1 MDEEDALRFDDVVLH
16 LADDTLLRGL
26 ADLRWRLDD
35 LLAGHPP
42 QLVIDISAL
51 TRLSSATLAA
61 LLWAQRTCRSR
72 GGRVVLRGPN
82 KRCLTVLARTG
93 LADLFA
99 VAEGHAVPAR
109 AGGTLGTPTP

>member
-1 MDEEDALRFDDVVLH
+1 MDEEDALRFGDVVLN
-16 LADDTLLRGL
+16 LADDTLLR
-26 ADLRWRLDD
+26 A
-35 LLAGHPP
+35 
-42 QLVIDISAL
+42 
-51 TRLSSATLAA
+51 
-61 LLWAQRTCRSR
+61 WAQRTCRSR

-109 AGGTLGTPTP
+109 AGGTLATRTP

>member
-1 MDEEDALRFDDVVLH
+1 MDEEDALRFGGVVLH
-16 LADDTLLRGL
+16 LADDTRLR
-26 ADLRWRLDD
+26 A
-35 LLAGHPP
+35 
-42 QLVIDISAL
+42 
-51 TRLSSATLAA
+51 
-61 LLWAQRTCRSR
+61 WAQRTCRSR

-109 AGGTLGTPTP
+109 AGGTLATRTP